1 MVTDY
6 RLRAVRGRGQSL
18 VHMLVHTVDYAMAR
32 ALMSLSL
39 LGLVGLLLAG
49 CAATP
54 PAPPSGAP
62 AVDDFELAGKLAV
75 VDGANSVSARFR
87 WRQTDDRFA
96 IELWGPLGQGRLR
109 LEGDGRTLRVLD
121 AAGGVLTEGPH
132 EAVMQRELGW
142 TLPLAVL
149 PDWVRGRPHAG
160 MAATAEKTDDVG
172 RLVGFRQLDW
182 SVELGRW
189 SPAPATR
196 ATAAQERVEQQA
208 LPERPARISAS
219 RGQYRVRVAVSDW
232 FY

>member
-6 RLRAVRGRGQSL
+6 RLRAVRGRGKSL
-18 VHMLVHTVDYAMAR
+18 VDALVHTVDYATAR

-49 CAATP
+49 CATTR
-54 PAPPSGAP
+54 PALPSGAP
-62 AVDDFELAGKLAV
+62 SIDDFELAGKLAV

-121 AAGGVLTEGPH
+121 AEGGVLTEGPH
-132 EAVMQRELGW
+132 ETVMQRELGW

-149 PDWVRGRPHAG
+149 PDWVRGQPHAG
-160 MAATAEKTDDVG
+160 MAATARKTDDRG

-182 SVELGRW
+182 SVELARW
-189 SPAPATR
+189 SPAPAIH
-196 ATAAQERVEQQA
+196 ATATQAAAGQQG
-208 LPERPARISAS
+208 LPERPARISAT

-232 FY
+232 IY